1 MLQATNILFL
11 SQKTLIITMD
21 EFDYIIIGAGSAGCV
36 LTNRLIKS
44 GKYKVLLLEAG
55 GKDNYP
61 WIHIPVGYYKTMHNP
76 KTDWCFKTEPD
87 ETMENVSIPY
97 PRGKTLGGS
106 SSINGLLYIRGQE
119 RDYDIW
125 RQLGNKGWSW
135 REVLPYF
142 IKAEDQERG
151 QSEYHGQGGPL
162 SVSDQRIKLDI
173 LDVFQNAASEVGIP
187 KVDDFNKGDN
197 FGCGYFQVTERNGLR
212 CSAAVG
218 YLNPVKNNK
227 NLKIETKCHVQK
239 INFENNKAVS
249 VIYFKDNKQITV
261 KANKE
266 ILLSAGSIGSPQILQ
281 TSGIGDVDKLKS
293 LGIEVTKDLKG
304 VGKNLQDHL
313 MFRPVFKDR
322 NIKTLN
328 KKINSVFGKLLI
340 GLEYVFLRRGP
351 MTMGASQL
359 CGFAK
364 SDETRETPNLQF
376 HIQPISTDKLGGAN
390 LHDFDAFTPTVANIR
405 PTSRGEINIIS
416 SDSRDNPKIKM
427 NYLSTDED
435 RKVAADGIKLIR
447 KIVMETKE
455 FKKYEPEE
463 YRPGAHIQEGE
474 EIVKA
479 CSHYAQTI
487 FHPVGTC
494 KMGDDNEA
502 VVSDQLKVH
511 GIQNLRVIDASIMPN
526 ITSGNTNAP
535 TIMIA
540 EKGADMI
547 LNS

>member
-313 MFRPVFKDR
+313 MFRPVFKVR